1 MKKAL
6 LLKEVEMLEAR
17 LDKMNNPPAKS
28 SSKSRSSSSS
38 SSSTSTSASSSSNS
52 ASVKSVHRAKP
63 ATRPTAVHKQKSTA
77 DTTERVVIVSRSS
90 SLVSQTSGTGM
101 VPRVGGFGRGRRTP
115 AVLPGAGKPA
125 VPGNKPE
132 PVITVERGSKGKLF
146 TGALPSAP
154 EPVAVPV
161 PEAKEPEPVAE
172 PEVVPKPEP
181 AQRTFAGATRP
192 AEWSKQ
198 RTTPLIDGDILWG
211 LEEKVEKLLGKMT
224 TERYYEQMLRNIC
237 SLESDLTRWTTLI
250 FKDIISKLKKENC
263 LSLRKW
269 ASQTVSDKLGAYKNF
284 CSAEIQF

>member
-1 MKKAL
+1 M
-6 LLKEVEMLEAR
+6 
-17 LDKMNNPPAKS
+17 
-28 SSKSRSSSSS
+28 
-38 SSSTSTSASSSSNS
+38 
-52 ASVKSVHRAKP
+52 
-63 ATRPTAVHKQKSTA
+63 
-77 DTTERVVIVSRSS
+77 
-90 SLVSQTSGTGM
+90 
-101 VPRVGGFGRGRRTP
+101 
-115 AVLPGAGKPA
+115 KPA

-181 AQRTFAGATRP
+181 AQRTFAGATWP

-269 ASQTVSDKLGAYKNF
+269 ASQTVSDKLGKYKNF
-284 CSAEIQF
+284 CSAETQFLMDESGIMDEADAVKYARVGDRLRRDIKYLKNVKISADGKIVDHLSQV